1 MGCGPRR
8 GLPANWLRL
17 SVGEYASP
25 SLQLEI
31 IFVFISKQWLA
42 PKVELM
48 GVGESGWKEL
58 IFAGRELSGLTY

>member
-1 MGCGPRR
+1 
-8 GLPANWLRL
+8 
-17 SVGEYASP
+17 
-25 SLQLEI
+25 
-31 IFVFISKQWLA
+31 VFISKQWLA